1 MSAPTLPDPSPRQAR
16 DGATGSGQV
25 IEPKP
30 IDADALAPHRSDVP
44 ERSFRWLLFT
54 ALAISIITLATLLA
68 FIGIEGWPRFNLDLL
83 TQMPSIRLPQ
93 NAGAQSAIM
102 GSIWVII
109 TTAVIA
115 LPVGIMAAIYLEEY
129 GSSTSRFSRLVEIN
143 IQNLAAVPSIVY
155 GILGL
160 GVIARALALGQTVIT
175 AALTLSLLVLPV
187 IIISTREA
195 IRAVPQSIRFGSMAL
210 GATKW
215 QTIWKQVLPAALPG
229 TATGAILALSRAIG
243 EAAPLLLLGAVT
255 FITFNPS
262 GLQSSYT
269 VMPIQIYNWVSQS
282 RDEFHILAA
291 ALCIV
296 LLIVLL
302 LMNGVAIYLRNRFQK
317 RW

>member
-1 MSAPTLPDPSPRQAR
+1 MSKTLDDIRPLEIEA
-16 DGATGSGQV
+16 GALQSQ
-25 IEPKP
+25 
-30 IDADALAPHRSDVP
+30 RSDLP
-44 ERSFRWLLFT
+44 EKSFRWVLFA
-54 ALAISIITLATLLA
+54 ALAVALITLAVLLI
-68 FIGIEGWPRFNLDLL
+68 FIFSEGWPRFNLQLF
-83 TQMPSIRLPQ
+83 TNMPSIRLPEI
-93 NAGAQSAIM
+93 AGAQSAIM
-102 GSIWVII
+102 GSIWVIV

-115 LPVGIMAAIYLEEY
+115 LPIGILAAIYLEEY
-129 GSSTSRFSRLVEIN
+129 GNQTSRFYRLVEIN

-175 AALTLSLLVLPV
+175 AALTLSLLILPV

-215 QTIWKQVLPAALPG
+215 QTIWKQVLPAATPG

-255 FITFNPS
+255 FITFNPN
-262 GLQSSYT
+262 GLLSSYT

-282 RDEFHILAA
+282 RDEFHVLAA

-296 LLIVLL
+296 LLMVLL
-302 LMNGVAIYLRNRFQK
+302 VMNGLAIFLRNKYQRK
-317 RW
+317 W

>member
-1 MSAPTLPDPSPRQAR
+1 MSQAMREIAPLEIEA
-16 DGATGSGQV
+16 GALQSDRSDMPEKTFRW
-25 IEPKP
+25 
-30 IDADALAPHRSDVP
+30 ALFAALAVA
-44 ERSFRWLLFT
+44 LL
-54 ALAISIITLATLLA
+54 TLATLLI
-68 FIGIEGWPRFNLDLL
+68 FIFTEGWPRFNLQLF
-83 TQMPSIRLPQ
+83 TNMPSIRLPEL
-93 NAGAQSAIM
+93 AGAQSAIM
-102 GSIWVII
+102 GSIWVIA

-115 LPVGIMAAIYLEEY
+115 LPIGIMAAIYLEEY
-129 GSSTSRFSRLVEIN
+129 GNSTSKFYRLVEIN

-215 QTIWKQVLPAALPG
+215 QTIWKQVLPAATPG

-255 FITFNPS
+255 FITFNPN
-262 GLQSSYT
+262 GLLSSYT

-282 RDEFHILAA
+282 RDEFHVLAA

-296 LLIVLL
+296 LLMILL
-302 LMNGVAIYLRNRFQK
+302 IMNGLAIFLRNKYQRK
-317 RW
+317 W